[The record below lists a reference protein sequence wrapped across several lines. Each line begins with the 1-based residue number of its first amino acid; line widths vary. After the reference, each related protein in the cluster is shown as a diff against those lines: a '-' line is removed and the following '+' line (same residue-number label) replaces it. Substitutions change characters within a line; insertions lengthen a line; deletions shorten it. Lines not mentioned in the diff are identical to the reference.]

1 MPNLQKLVTI
11 YWDNPK
17 VLDFLARTV
26 GNYQAAV
33 PIYERV
39 LKLDPKNVQA
49 LNILGVMNIKAGNLK
64 VAEDYLRRAVRLR
77 PNCGSARYNLG
88 HLLEQTGHH
97 AEAVE
102 QWEKA
107 AKAQNDERAA
117 DYWGQYLVRQGRAK
131 DAIQWFR
138 VALNIR
144 PEFTDARFHLVGA
157 LHQTDNIQEALT
169 HLEYILKID
178 PQNKEAIDIKAKIQG
193 PYKTGP
199 QDKSGQPI
207 IPAPDQPKD

>member
-1 MPNLQKLVTI
+1 MRYLNQQVLPNLQKLVII

-33 PIYERV
+33 PIYEQV
-39 LKLDPKNVQA
+39 LKLDPENAQA
-49 LNILGVMNIKAGNLK
+49 LNILGVMNIKTGNLK

-77 PNCGSARYNLG
+77 PNCGCARYNLG
-88 HLLEQTGHH
+88 HLLEQTGRHV
-97 AEAVE
+97 EAVE

-107 AKAQNDERAA
+107 AKAQSDERAA
-117 DYWGQYLVRQGRAK
+117 DYWGQFLVRQGRVK

-138 VALNIR
+138 AALNIR
-144 PEFTDARFHLVGA
+144 PEFTDARFHLA
-157 LHQTDNIQEALT
+157 LALNQTGNIQEALT

-193 PYKTGP
+193 PDKADP
-199 QDKSGQPI
+199 QDKS
-207 IPAPDQPKD
+207 ALAAE